1 MIKMRGTFYTLEA
14 ALAVAMIVVT
24 LVFFFQEP
32 IESLEL
38 SKANYKLRIY
48 DALKIS
54 DDVGDLRKNAL
65 DNNATAIESELNSYS
80 SYLSGYL
87 DYNVTIYNKTSNL
100 TAVPSI
106 SSEDIITVGYFLAG
120 KIGNYTPK
128 DIRVFVWGFD

>member
-1 MIKMRGTFYTLEA
+1 MTKRKGTFYTLEA
-14 ALAVAMIVVT
+14 AIAVAVIVVT

-54 DDVGDLRKNAL
+54 DDVGNLRKNAL
-65 DNNATAIESELNSYS
+65 DNNATGIESELNSYS

-106 SSEDIITVGYFLAG
+106 SSENIITVGYFLSG
-120 KIGNYTPK
+120 KVGNYTPK
-128 DIRVFVWGFD
+128 EIRVFVWGFD